1 VRHLLKNLDDKL
13 ERKTIQKSILIFK
26 DLKYRINQNIFCIF
40 QRHKNIP
47 RLTTIISMNVM
58 SVTVGR
64 LSQSG

>member
-40 QRHKNIP
+40 EKHKNIP
-47 RLTTIISMNVM
+47 RPNTII
-58 SVTVGR
+58 
-64 LSQSG
+64 